1 MKKWFTIR
9 DSGWLALCFVLWT
22 LTAST
27 PLGVV
32 LVLPTLLDWQINPY
46 VMYLAIGVSEL
57 LLIVPLIVYM
67 KMRSLPLL
75 ALLGNRVTAVQ
86 NVLGAVLGV
95 AMAGA
100 VMGLNQLMGTLFT
113 WWGMPPVDQSFL
125 VPQSWGLT
133 LAGLVAVGITAG
145 VVEEPIFRGVVL
157 RGMGSVWGRRK
168 AICLTA
174 LAFSLIHMDLVGAPS
189 RFVVGVL
196 LAMLA
201 WRSGSI
207 LPGVFAHAGYNGA
220 ALLLAFLS
228 ARYFPDFNVLPG
240 LTAMSEDLGA
250 IVTWLVL
257 SLPFAVLLYPLWEMF
272 RRACRGQ
279 GWRAEPA
286 PHATEA
292 YASLPWWLLGL
303 VVFSMTALTTVS
315 QWALPWLEKMSGGLG
330 G

>member
-1 MKKWFTIR
+1 MKKWFSIR
-9 DSGWLALCFVLWT
+9 DSGWLSLCFVVWT
-22 LTAST
+22 LIAST
-27 PLGVV
+27 PLGIV
-32 LVLPTLLDWQINPY
+32 LVLPSMLHWDINPY

-57 LLIVPLIVYM
+57 LLIVPLVVYM
-67 KMRSLPLL
+67 RLRNIPLK

-86 NVLGAVLGV
+86 KVLGTVLGAV
-95 AMAGA
+95 MSGA
-100 VMGLNQLMGTLFT
+100 VMGLNQIMATLFT

-125 VPQSWGLT
+125 VPQSWGLA

-157 RGMGSVWGRRK
+157 RGMGTVWDRRK

-196 LAMLA
+196 LGMLA

-207 LPGVFAHAGYNGA
+207 VPGVFAHAGYNGA

-228 ARYFPDFNVLPG
+228 TRYFPSFTVLPG
-240 LTAMSEDLGA
+240 LPAMSEDLGA

-257 SLPFAVLLYPLWEMF
+257 SLPFAVLLFAFWGMF
-272 RRACRGQ
+272 RRACRTP
-279 GWRAEPA
+279 GWRSEPA

-303 VVFSMTALTTVS
+303 VVFAMTALTTVS
-315 QWALPWLEKMSGGLG
+315 QWALPWLEKMSGSLG